1 MAFAAPALTMA
12 GKTLL
17 HKGLAGETI
26 KFTRLKM
33 GDGSLTTQNPAELTD
48 LIHTVT
54 EIDIETMNRKDNY
67 VSIRGIFSNQS
78 LSAGFYWRE
87 FGLFAQDPDK
97 GEILYCYSNAGDLA
111 EYITSADASEIV
123 KKLTMSVAIS
133 DVQDIVLVAD
143 DSIVFATLDDLDA
156 LEQSVNAS
164 ITNITQVI
172 QQVTGVD
179 PSDPDAEP
187 PSGSMVVT
195 LTHAKTG
202 TVHAF
207 TGLGDRTGLVPCQ
220 FKSAAGYTEGD
231 TATIDGVDYT
241 ITLTGADAPET
252 DLFVSGKSILVDVD
266 TESKTINFKAG
277 GGLTKGK
284 LALANATEDVVF
296 AGRTFYAGADKIMRT
311 GRALSQ
317 ETTATAG
324 QILNGFT
331 AYNNNGTL
339 LTGAALATP
348 ITATTDDVNPGVTYY
363 DETGTLRTGTRKKTV
378 QTAIYQMND
387 TFTVPAGITSIAV
400 RIFGGGGGGSVYGG
414 GGGGHMAYGEF
425 AVTPGQQ
432 IPVTIGLGGSSGA
445 AGGTSSFGTLLSAAG
460 GSAGS
465 INGGGSGGSGGG
477 GTVGGNGSYGGG
489 GGSEGIGQNG
499 GNGGTYG
506 GGGGGT
512 GGYVA
517 VAIGNNRTIAPGTG
531 GTGGTYG
538 GKGGNGGA
546 ASASGAVGSSGSNGS
561 GGTNTNSMNLEF
573 KGSGSGGSGKAGFG
587 YTSGSTK
594 YRYGGPGGGGGGY
607 GGNGGSA
614 SLVNDGYHTVT
625 QASGGGG
632 GYGAAG
638 GNGHAAMAG
647 GNVEAAAGGG
657 GGYGGKGGDGYIYN
671 SSGSNGESYAYVY
684 PGGGGGY
691 GTQGKGGSKSSG
703 SGAGANGG
711 IAAGGSGAF
720 YRGSPVGGSGGNG
733 ICIVTYLE

>member
-54 EIDIETMNRKDNY
+54 EIDIETLNRKDNY

-143 DSIVFATLDDLDA
+143 DSIVFATLDDLEA

-207 TGLGDRTGLVPCQ
+207 TGLGERTGLVPCQ

-231 TATIDGVDYT
+231 TATVDGTAYT

-266 TESKTINFKAG
+266 TESKTINFKSG
-277 GGLTKGK
+277 GGLTKAK
-284 LALANATEDVVF
+284 LALADATEDVVF
-296 AGRTFYAGADKIMRT
+296 AGRTFYAGDKTIKT
-311 GRALSQ
+311 GTALAE

-331 AYNNNGTL
+331 AYNNNGIL

-378 QTAIYQMND
+378 NTVIYQSDN
-387 TFTVPAGITSIAV
+387 TFTVPDGITSIAV
-400 RIFGGGGGGSVYGG
+400 RIFGGGGKGGSSYYACGG
-414 GGGGHMAYGEF
+414 GGGGHMQYGEF
-425 AVTPGQQ
+425 TVTPGTKY
-432 IPVTIGLGGSSGA
+432 PVTIGIGGGQSGNSSGT
-445 AGGTSSFGTLLSAAG
+445 GGTSSFGTLLSASG
-460 GSAGS
+460 GNTSTEGS
-465 INGGGSGGSGGG
+465 NSQGYSVGFGGSGGSGGG
-477 GTVGGNGSYGGG
+477 GGFGGDGGNAQYGGG
-489 GGSEGIGQNG
+489 GGGGGGRAGNAQNWNSGNG
-499 GNGGTYG
+499 GKGGTYG
-506 GGGGGT
+506 GGGGG
-512 GGYVA
+512 GGYTSKGKYTCA
-517 VAIGNNRTIAPGTG
+517 SGTG
-531 GTGGTYG
+531 GAGGTYG
-538 GKGGNGGA
+538 GNGGNG
-546 ASASGAVGSSGSNGS
+546 SSGNRGTNTTGMDLEFTGNGS
-561 GGTNTNSMNLEF
+561 GGNDL
-573 KGSGSGGSGKAGFG
+573 
-587 YTSGSTK
+587 
-594 YRYGGPGGGGGGY
+594 GGGGGY

-614 SLVNDGYHTVT
+614 SGGTVSDSYYSY
-625 QASGGGG
+625 ARGG
-632 GYGAAG
+632 
-638 GNGHAAMAG
+638 
-647 GNVEAAAGGG
+647 GGG
-657 GGYGGKGGDGYIYN
+657 GGYGGNGGNGHVVKAVSSECAGGGGGGGY
-671 SSGSNGESYAYVY
+671 GGNGGNASTKYG
-684 PGGGGGY
+684 GGGGGY
-691 GTQGKGGSKSSG
+691 GTQGNGGNG
-703 SGAGANGG
+703 NGGAGG
-711 IAAGGSGAF
+711 IAAGG
-720 YRGSPVGGSGGNG
+720 GGNGGLGGNG
-733 ICIVTYLE
+733 ICIITYLE

>member
-54 EIDIETMNRKDNY
+54 EIDIETLNRKDNY

-179 PSDPDAEP
+179 PSDPDAEL

-207 TGLGDRTGLVPCQ
+207 TGLGDRTGLIPCQ

-266 TESKTINFKAG
+266 TEAKTINFKAG
-277 GGLTKGK
+277 GGLTKAK
-284 LALANATEDVVF
+284 LALADATEDVVF
-296 AGRTFYAGADKIMRT
+296 NGRTFYAGSKNIR
-311 GRALSQ
+311 
-317 ETTATAG
+317 
-324 QILNGFT
+324 
-331 AYNNNGTL
+331 
-339 LTGAALATP
+339 TGAALATP
-348 ITATTDDVNPGVTYY
+348 TTVDTSKMFTGVTAYNQQGQLVTGAPTATTATAANLFNGKTAY
-363 DETGTLRTGTRKKTV
+363 DNNGNLLTGTALA
-378 QTAIYQMND
+378 TASTATASNI
-387 TFTVPAGITSIAV
+387 
-400 RIFGGGGGGSVYGG
+400 
-414 GGGGHMAYGEF
+414 
-425 AVTPGQQ
+425 
-432 IPVTIGLGGSSGA
+432 
-445 AGGTSSFGTLLSAAG
+445 LS
-460 GSAGS
+460 
-465 INGGGSGGSGGG
+465 
-477 GTVGGNGSYGGG
+477 
-489 GGSEGIGQNG
+489 
-499 GNGGTYG
+499 
-506 GGGGGT
+506 
-512 GGYVA
+512 
-517 VAIGNNRTIAPGTG
+517 
-531 GTGGTYG
+531 
-538 GKGGNGGA
+538 
-546 ASASGAVGSSGSNGS
+546 
-561 GGTNTNSMNLEF
+561 
-573 KGSGSGGSGKAGFG
+573 G
-587 YTSGSTK
+587 YT
-594 YRYGGPGGGGGGY
+594 
-607 GGNGGSA
+607 A
-614 SLVNDGYHTVT
+614 
-625 QASGGGG
+625 
-632 GYGAAG
+632 
-638 GNGHAAMAG
+638 
-647 GNVEAAAGGG
+647 
-657 GGYGGKGGDGYIYN
+657 YN
-671 SSGSNGESYAYVY
+671 SSGSLMTGTASQTIDYTYGLTTYTKSVDGKKSATISIRSDWKHMFVYQAESSSSNIFCDVWINNSRITGQSLGSIRDLHASISVNGSTVTINPSTDLSGYTYKFTIYVF
-684 PGGGGGY
+684 
-691 GTQGKGGSKSSG
+691 S
-703 SGAGANGG
+703 
-711 IAAGGSGAF
+711 
-720 YRGSPVGGSGGNG
+720 
-733 ICIVTYLE
+733 